1 LIRLAAAVF
10 LLLGVAAL
18 IAYLLW
24 TLIFPERY

>member
-1 LIRLAAAVF
+1 MSLASV
-10 LLLGVAAL
+10 LLLLAVAAL